1 MIFYGRLLIS
11 VGWNCALLSHRINV
25 VLTLLLVSGFPR
37 MPSIA
42 SKASFISLFF
52 LILIPLILLSC
63 LNTMSNTPNST

>member
-1 MIFYGRLLIS
+1 MIFYRRLLIS

-37 MPSIA
+37 MLSIA

-52 LILIPLILLSC
+52 LILIPLILLA
-63 LNTMSNTPNST
+63 MSNTPNST